1 MGTIIWS
8 GLVLGAVYALVATGF
23 TLIQLPT
30 GVFNFAHGAIV
41 VLGSFLAFQWLAA
54 AGLASGWA
62 VLLDCVIGAAAGLLC
77 ELLAVRPLR
86 WGSASVGANVI
97 VTTVGAAT
105 ALIGLLGVAFGYQP
119 LRVPFAGPD
128 GNLGFLGIVA
138 APVEIAVLASAVVT
152 AVVAHF
158 WFRLARRGQAY
169 LAVAE
174 DRTAASLRGVN
185 VNTLSLSA
193 FAVAG
198 AFGAACGLITGPITY
213 AIPDLG
219 ASLALSGFVALALG
233 GEGSF
238 LGGLVGGLLVGL
250 VATFATRYLG
260 ANFSDV
266 AVLVL
271 LLVTLTLRPKGLGG
285 SAEARSV

>member
-1 MGTIIWS
+1 MGTIVWS

-41 VLGSFLAFQWLAA
+41 VTGSFLAFQWLAA
-54 AGLASGWA
+54 SGLAVAWA
-62 VLLDCVIGAAAGLLC
+62 VLLDCLIGAAAGLLC

-86 WGSASVGANVI
+86 WGRGSVGANVI

-105 ALIGLLGVAFGYQP
+105 ALIGLLGVFFGYQP
-119 LRVPFAGPD
+119 LRVPFAGPSGD
-128 GNLGFLGIVA
+128 LHFLGITA
-138 APVEIAVLASAVVT
+138 APVEVTVLTSAI
-152 AVVAHF
+152 VVALGLHA
-158 WFRLARRGQAY
+158 WFRRSRRGQAY
-169 LAVAE
+169 LGVAE

-185 VNTLSLSA
+185 VNALSVSM
-193 FAVAG
+193 FVIAG

-213 AIPDLG
+213 ATPDLG

-238 LGGLVGGLLVGL
+238 LGGLFGGLLVGL
-250 VATFATRYLG
+250 VATFASRYIG
-260 ANFSDV
+260 ANFGDL

-271 LLVTLTLRPKGLGG
+271 LLVTLTLRPKGMGG
-285 SAEARSV
+285 TAEARSV